1 MDRERLQQVQQ
12 SDLSES
18 RVNEDF
24 VNWIKTSG
32 PWYLL
37 AILVGIAVYMY
48 LVNLQRAEI
57 REREQAWFDLNE
69 AVMPASLEDVA
80 QRHAEI
86 DSVGTLARLRAA
98 NTYLQSLQT
107 NLAVGSSIEEGT
119 PLSDEDR
126 TFGLTQADRLY
137 KQIVS
142 EDSGNFGD
150 TITTVSALNG
160 LAAISESQGDI
171 DAARGYY
178 EQAAKRADTWYPI
191 LAEQSRQRATTA
203 DLYAAEILLPDPP
216 SPVTTPS
223 NILAPQ
229 IDPLDIDNILNLPTP
244 AADAPPAATDGPS
257 QDSDESTPTDS
268 P

>member
-24 VNWIKTSG
+24 INWIKTSG

-37 AILVGIAVYMY
+37 AILIGIAVYMY
-48 LVNLQRAEI
+48 LVNIQRAEI
-57 REREQAWFDLNE
+57 RAREQAWFDLNE

-98 NTYLQSLQT
+98 NSYLQSLQT
-107 NLAVGSSIEEGT
+107 NLAIGSTIDEGT

-126 TFGLTQADRLY
+126 TLGLERADRLY
-137 KQIVS
+137 TQIVS
-142 EDSGNFGD
+142 EDQGQFGD

-160 LAAISESQGDI
+160 LAAVSESQGNI
-171 DAARGYY
+171 EAAQDYY
-178 EQAAKRADTWYPI
+178 EQAAKRAEPWYPI
-191 LAEQSRQRATTA
+191 LAEQARQRATTA
-203 DLYAAEILLPDPP
+203 NLYASEILLPDPP
-216 SPVTTPS
+216 AAITPTTTFPATQ
-223 NILAPQ
+223 L
-229 IDPLDIDNILNLPTP
+229 DPLDIDNMLNLPSVPVDPPLP
-244 AADAPPAATDGPS
+244 ATEEA
-257 QDSDESTPTDS
+257 QDSEEPTAPGTP
-268 P
+268 

>member
-107 NLAVGSSIEEGT
+107 NLAVGSSLEEGT

-126 TFGLTQADRLY
+126 TFGLAQADRLY

-142 EDSGNFGD
+142 EDSGDFGD

-178 EQAAKRADTWYPI
+178 EQAAERADTWYPI

-203 DLYAAEILLPDPP
+203 DLYATEILLPDPP
-216 SPVTTPS
+216 SPVTTP
-223 NILAPQ
+223 NAIPATQ

-244 AADAPPAATDGPS
+244 AVDAPPAATEGPS
-257 QDSDESTPTDS
+257 QDSDESTPADS